1 MISESRRCCLRNMMM
16 DDIRV
21 GSGFDVHAFAEGR
34 PLILG
39 GVHIPDETGL
49 AGHSDA
55 DVLLHAIA
63 DALLGAAGLPDIGH
77 YFPPGDPRYKDA
89 GSQELLRQVYEFI
102 RKEGFGRIVNVDAT
116 VIAEEPKLQPF
127 IEPMKS
133 KIAKVL
139 SLEYGRIGIKATTT
153 EKLGFI
159 GRKEGIAA
167 MAVVLVARNA

>member
-1 MISESRRCCLRNMMM
+1 MISESRRCCFRNILM

-89 GSQELLRQVYEFI
+89 DSQELLQQVHEFTRQ
-102 RKEGFGRIVNVDAT
+102 EGFGRIVNIDAT
-116 VIAEEPKLQPF
+116 VIAEEPKLRPY
-127 IEPMKS
+127 IEQMKN
-133 KIAKVL
+133 KIAKLLAV
-139 SLEYGRIGIKATTT
+139 EDGRIGIKATTT
-153 EKLGFI
+153 EELGFI

-167 MAVVLVARNA
+167 IAVVLVARNA